1 MDPFLEII
9 IIFFISVIIG
19 SAISSYLI
27 NKEIDGAFEK
37 IKTSIKQVGVKA
49 LAIFAVFN
57 LFDTGSD
64 DVSDSSDTKSS
75 DQKND

>member
-1 MDPFLEII
+1 MDPFLELII
-9 IIFFISVIIG
+9 VFFISVIIG

-27 NKEIDGAFEK
+27 NKEIDGIFEK
-37 IKTSIKQVGVKA
+37 IKTSVKQVGAKA

-64 DVSDSSDTKSS
+64 DVQDNSESNKKTT
-75 DQKND
+75 